1 MRYLIDTSS
10 ISRAAWDDSGRLD
23 AAVWSLGIDQ
33 IGVSAMTILEIEY
46 GLNRRRFRRASLVRE
61 LLAHFETIDFD
72 RDDAVVAGSL
82 RARMEGR
89 GQPIGLIDTLIAA
102 QAIKRGLAVVTYNA
116 RDFGR
121 IDGLPVIEL

>member
-10 ISRAAWDDSGRLD
+10 LSRAVWDDSGRLD

-33 IGVSAMTILEIEY
+33 IGVSAMTILEVEY

-61 LLAHFETIDFD
+61 LLAHFETIEFD

-82 RARMEGR
+82 RARMENR

-102 QAIKRGLAVVTYNA
+102 QAIKRGLTVVTNNA

-121 IDGLPVIEL
+121 VDGLAVVEL